1 MPHPVTVAH
10 YRDADGVAHDVVVQ
24 RSPEG
29 RWQVLDLVLVEELTG
44 FDDRKAQAET
54 LARVYASDHHIFD
67 VDRNATRHRQ
77 AA

>member
-1 MPHPVTVAH
+1 MPNPVTVAH
-10 YRDADGVAHDVVVQ
+10 YQDADGMAHDVVVQ

-44 FDDRKAQAET
+44 FDDRQDQAET
-54 LARVYASDHHIFD
+54 LAHVYASDRQAFHA
-67 VDRNATRHRQ
+67 DRNATRHRQ